1 MRAMQRGSAR
11 VAKARGLRPAAL
23 GLRPPGLFTASSPI
37 AQEPTHGSLLATL
50 LDSCTESSNEVQRH
64 VGGLQVKVDLLKE
77 MSEKQTSCQKAS
89 AESLEQTMVDMRQE
103 LEKQTDDQKASA
115 ETLEKLV
122 SDSAARFHILK
133 DGHAG
138 LSDEMVEVREQLF
151 EHRKERFH
159 LQEIVSD
166 TQTFTRSAFA
176 SIAVPA
182 VLICGFGGHLIVT
195 GMSNGLFLPS
205 AITLDIA
212 KDIAKAFSG
221 LALTFGSCAGITFNT
236 CKYFAKA
243 DKTER
248 AMHRRTGR
256 KSIEEK
262 NGCASS
268 SRRCT
273 ARKSRSARR
282 RTPIK
287 SGRLNGPVARRDRKK
302 ESQENRPHGLS
313 SCSCL

>member
-1 MRAMQRGSAR
+1 MRAMRRGSAH
-11 VAKARGLRPAAL
+11 VVKTRGLRPAAL

-50 LDSCTESSNEVQRH
+50 LDSYTESSNEVQRH

-77 MSEKQTSCQKAS
+77 ISQKQTSCQKAS
-89 AESLEQTMVDMRQE
+89 AESLKQTMVEMREHQ
-103 LEKQTDDQKASA
+103 

-151 EHRKERFH
+151 EHRKESFH

-248 AMHRRTGR
+248 AMLQKDREEIYREKKRLHVKQQEMYR
-256 KSIEEK
+256 KEIEK
-262 NGCASS
+262 RAGD
-268 SRRCT
+268 
-273 ARKSRSARR
+273 K
-282 RTPIK
+282 
-287 SGRLNGPVARRDRKK
+287 
-302 ESQENRPHGLS
+302 
-313 SCSCL
+313 

>member
-1 MRAMQRGSAR
+1 
-11 VAKARGLRPAAL
+11 
-23 GLRPPGLFTASSPI
+23 LRPPGLFTASSPI

-50 LDSCTESSNEVQRH
+50 LDSYTESSNEVQRH
-64 VGGLQVKVDLLKE
+64 VGGLQVEVDLLKE

-89 AESLEQTMVDMRQE
+89 AESLKQTMLDMRQQ
-103 LEKQTDDQKASA
+103 LEKMSEKQKATA

-122 SDSAARFHILK
+122 SDSAARFKILK
-133 DGHAG
+133 DGQAG
-138 LSDEMVEVREQLF
+138 YEKLVSDEMVEVREQLF

-182 VLICGFGGHLIVT
+182 VLICGFGGHLIVA
-195 GMSNGLFLPS
+195 GMSTGLFLPS

-221 LALTFGSCAGITFNT
+221 LALTFGSCPGITFNT

-287 SGRLNGPVARRDRKK
+287 SGRLKMDQSPDAIEKKNRK
-302 ESQENRPHGLS
+302 RIA
-313 SCSCL
+313 CIV

>member
-1 MRAMQRGSAR
+1 MMRAMRRGSAR
-11 VAKARGLRPAAL
+11 VAKSRGLRPAAL

-37 AQEPTHGSLLATL
+37 AQEPTHGGLLATL
-50 LDSCTESSNEVQRH
+50 LASYTESSERVQRR
-64 VGGLQVKVDLLKE
+64 VGGLQVKVDFLKE
-77 MSEKQTSCQKAS
+77 MSQKQTSCQKAS
-89 AESLEQTMVDMRQE
+89 AESLKQTMVEMQQQQ
-103 LEKQTDDQKASA
+103 KDDQKATA

-133 DGHAG
+133 DGQAS

-151 EHRKERFH
+151 EHRNERFH

-195 GMSNGLFLPS
+195 GMSTGLFQPS
-205 AITLDIA
+205 VITLDIA

-248 AMHRRTGR
+248 AMLQKDREKIYQEKKRLHVKQQEMYR
-256 KSIEEK
+256 KEIEK
-262 NGCASS
+262 RAGD
-268 SRRCT
+268 
-273 ARKSRSARR
+273 K
-282 RTPIK
+282 
-287 SGRLNGPVARRDRKK
+287 
-302 ESQENRPHGLS
+302 
-313 SCSCL
+313 

>member
-1 MRAMQRGSAR
+1 MRAMRRGSAR

-50 LDSCTESSNEVQRH
+50 LDSDTESSNEVQRH

-89 AESLEQTMVDMRQE
+89 ADMRQQ
-103 LEKQTDDQKASA
+103 LEKMSEKQKATA

-122 SDSAARFHILK
+122 SDSASRFQILK
-133 DGHAG
+133 DGQAG

-151 EHRKERFH
+151 EHRNETFH

-182 VLICGFGGHLIVT
+182 VLICGFGGHLIVA
-195 GMSNGLFLPS
+195 GMSTGLFLPS

-248 AMHRRTGR
+248 AMHIRTGR

-273 ARKSRSARR
+273 ARKSRSAQA
-282 RTPIK
+282 T
-287 SGRLNGPVARRDRKK
+287 SNSV
-302 ESQENRPHGLS
+302 
-313 SCSCL
+313 

>member
-1 MRAMQRGSAR
+1 MRAMRRGSAR

-50 LDSCTESSNEVQRH
+50 LDSDTESSNEVQRH

-89 AESLEQTMVDMRQE
+89 AESLEQTMLDMRQQ
-103 LEKQTDDQKASA
+103 LEKMSEKQKATA

-133 DGHAG
+133 DGQAS

-151 EHRKERFH
+151 DHRNERFH

-195 GMSNGLFLPS
+195 GMSTGLFQPS
-205 AITLDIA
+205 VITLDIA

-248 AMHRRTGR
+248 AMLQKDREEIYREKKRLHVKQQEMYR
-256 KSIEEK
+256 KEIEK
-262 NGCASS
+262 RAGD
-268 SRRCT
+268 
-273 ARKSRSARR
+273 K
-282 RTPIK
+282 
-287 SGRLNGPVARRDRKK
+287 
-302 ESQENRPHGLS
+302 
-313 SCSCL
+313 

>member
-1 MRAMQRGSAR
+1 MRAMRRGSAH
-11 VAKARGLRPAAL
+11 VANARGLRPAAL

-50 LDSCTESSNEVQRH
+50 LDSDTESSNEVQRH

-89 AESLEQTMVDMRQE
+89 AESLKQTMVEMQQQQ
-103 LEKQTDDQKASA
+103 KDDQKATA

-122 SDSAARFHILK
+122 SDSASRFQILK
-133 DGHAG
+133 DGQAG

-151 EHRKERFH
+151 EHRKESFH

-195 GMSNGLFLPS
+195 GMSNGLFEPS
-205 AITLDIA
+205 VITLDIA

-248 AMHRRTGR
+248 AMLQKDR
-256 KSIEEK
+256 EE
-262 NGCASS
+262 
-268 SRRCT
+268 
-273 ARKSRSARR
+273 
-282 RTPIK
+282 IY
-287 SGRLNGPVARRDRKK
+287 RKK
-302 ESQENRPHGLS
+302 KRLHLKQQEMYRKEIEKRAGDK
-313 SCSCL
+313 

>member
-1 MRAMQRGSAR
+1 MMRAMRRGSAR
-11 VAKARGLRPAAL
+11 VVKTRGLRPAAL

-50 LDSCTESSNEVQRH
+50 LDSDTESSNEVQRH

-89 AESLEQTMVDMRQE
+89 AESLEQTMRQQ
-103 LEKQTDDQKASA
+103 LEKMSEKQKATA

-122 SDSAARFHILK
+122 SDSASRFQILK
-133 DGHAG
+133 DGQAG

-151 EHRKERFH
+151 EHRNETFH

-182 VLICGFGGHLIVT
+182 VLICGFGGHLIVA
-195 GMSNGLFLPS
+195 GMSTGLFLPS

-221 LALTFGSCAGITFNT
+221 LALTFGSCPGITFNT

-248 AMHRRTGR
+248 AMLQKDR
-256 KSIEEK
+256 EEIY
-262 NGCASS
+262 
-268 SRRCT
+268 R
-273 ARKSRSARR
+273 
-282 RTPIK
+282 
-287 SGRLNGPVARRDRKK
+287 RKK
-302 ESQENRPHGLS
+302 RLRVKQQEMYRKEIEKCAQANSYQEREAEWTSRPTR
-313 SCSCL
+313 

>member
-1 MRAMQRGSAR
+1 M
-11 VAKARGLRPAAL
+11 
-23 GLRPPGLFTASSPI
+23 
-37 AQEPTHGSLLATL
+37 
-50 LDSCTESSNEVQRH
+50 
-64 VGGLQVKVDLLKE
+64 KVDLLKE

-89 AESLEQTMVDMRQE
+89 AESLKQTMVEMREHQ
-103 LEKQTDDQKASA
+103 

-133 DGHAG
+133 DGQAS

-151 EHRKERFH
+151 EHRKESFH

-182 VLICGFGGHLIVT
+182 VLICGFGGHLIVA
-195 GMSNGLFLPS
+195 GMSTGLFLPS

-273 ARKSRSARR
+273 ARKSRSAQATSNCV
-282 RTPIK
+282 TPIK

-302 ESQENRPHGLS
+302 ESQENRLHSLS

>member
-1 MRAMQRGSAR
+1 M
-11 VAKARGLRPAAL
+11 
-23 GLRPPGLFTASSPI
+23 
-37 AQEPTHGSLLATL
+37 
-50 LDSCTESSNEVQRH
+50 
-64 VGGLQVKVDLLKE
+64 KVDLLKE
-77 MSEKQTSCQKAS
+77 ISQKQTSCQKAS
-89 AESLEQTMVDMRQE
+89 AESLKQTMVEMREHQ
-103 LEKQTDDQKASA
+103 

-151 EHRKERFH
+151 EHRNESFH

-182 VLICGFGGHLIVT
+182 VLICGFGGHLIVA
-195 GMSNGLFLPS
+195 GMSTGLFLPS

-248 AMHRRTGR
+248 AMLQKDR
-256 KSIEEK
+256 EEIY
-262 NGCASS
+262 
-268 SRRCT
+268 R
-273 ARKSRSARR
+273 
-282 RTPIK
+282 
-287 SGRLNGPVARRDRKK
+287 RKK
-302 ESQENRPHGLS
+302 RLRVKQQEMYRKEIEKCAQANSYQEREAEWTSRPTR
-313 SCSCL
+313 

>member
-1 MRAMQRGSAR
+1 MRAMRRGSAR

-50 LDSCTESSNEVQRH
+50 LDSDTESSNEVQRH

-89 AESLEQTMVDMRQE
+89 AESLEQTMLDMRQQ
-103 LEKQTDDQKASA
+103 LEKMSEKQKATA

-122 SDSAARFHILK
+122 SDSASRFQILK
-133 DGHAG
+133 DGQAG
-138 LSDEMVEVREQLF
+138 YEKLVSDEMVEVREQLF
-151 EHRKERFH
+151 EHRNERFH

-195 GMSNGLFLPS
+195 GMSTGLFLPS

-248 AMHRRTGR
+248 AMLQKDREEIYREKKRLHVKQQEMYR
-256 KSIEEK
+256 KEIEK
-262 NGCASS
+262 RAGD
-268 SRRCT
+268 
-273 ARKSRSARR
+273 K
-282 RTPIK
+282 
-287 SGRLNGPVARRDRKK
+287 
-302 ESQENRPHGLS
+302 
-313 SCSCL
+313 

>member
-50 LDSCTESSNEVQRH
+50 LDSDTESSNEVQRH

-89 AESLEQTMVDMRQE
+89 ADMRQQ
-103 LEKQTDDQKASA
+103 LEKMSEKQKATA

-122 SDSAARFHILK
+122 SDSASRFQILK
-133 DGHAG
+133 DGQAG

-151 EHRKERFH
+151 EHRNETFH

-195 GMSNGLFLPS
+195 GMSTGLFLPS

-221 LALTFGSCAGITFNT
+221 LALTLGSCAGITFNT

-248 AMHRRTGR
+248 AMLQKDREEIYR
-256 KSIEEK
+256 KKKRLHVKQQETVPQGNRE
-262 NGCASS
+262 
-268 SRRCT
+268 
-273 ARKSRSARR
+273 ARR
-282 RTPIK
+282 RQVTLCN
-287 SGRLNGPVARRDRKK
+287 SY
-302 ESQENRPHGLS
+302 QEREAEWTSRPTR
-313 SCSCL
+313 

>member
-1 MRAMQRGSAR
+1 MRAMRRGSAR

-50 LDSCTESSNEVQRH
+50 LDSDTESSNEVQRH

-89 AESLEQTMVDMRQE
+89 AESLEQTMLDMRQQ
-103 LEKQTDDQKASA
+103 LEKMSEKQKATA

-122 SDSAARFHILK
+122 SDSAARFQILK
-133 DGHAG
+133 DGQAG
-138 LSDEMVEVREQLF
+138 YEKLVSDEMVEVREQLF

-248 AMHRRTGR
+248 AMLQKDREEIYREKKRLHVKQQEMYR
-256 KSIEEK
+256 KEIEK
-262 NGCASS
+262 RAGD
-268 SRRCT
+268 
-273 ARKSRSARR
+273 K
-282 RTPIK
+282 
-287 SGRLNGPVARRDRKK
+287 
-302 ESQENRPHGLS
+302 
-313 SCSCL
+313 

>member
-1 MRAMQRGSAR
+1 
-11 VAKARGLRPAAL
+11 
-23 GLRPPGLFTASSPI
+23 
-37 AQEPTHGSLLATL
+37 
-50 LDSCTESSNEVQRH
+50 VQRR
-64 VGGLQVKVDLLKE
+64 VGGLQVKVDFLKE
-77 MSEKQTSCQKAS
+77 MSQKQTSCQKAS
-89 AESLEQTMVDMRQE
+89 AESLKQTMVEMQQQQ
-103 LEKQTDDQKASA
+103 KDDQKATA

-133 DGHAG
+133 DGQAG

-151 EHRKERFH
+151 EHRNERFH

-195 GMSNGLFLPS
+195 GMSTGLFQPS
-205 AITLDIA
+205 VITLDIA

-248 AMHRRTGR
+248 AMLQKDREEIYREKKRLHVKQQEMYR
-256 KSIEEK
+256 KEIEK
-262 NGCASS
+262 RAGD
-268 SRRCT
+268 
-273 ARKSRSARR
+273 K
-282 RTPIK
+282 
-287 SGRLNGPVARRDRKK
+287 
-302 ESQENRPHGLS
+302 
-313 SCSCL
+313 